1 MNVVSKLGLAALCS
15 LVMVSV
21 GLTQSA
27 PTTPEGQ
34 AQAAVKLRK
43 ALFDVQSYAYTPMQA
58 FLRGAPFNAMAAQTA
73 AERIEITSS
82 MIPEV
87 FKLDTRTFHVVTR
100 ALDGI
105 WTDMADFQQKAH
117 DLREAAVSL
126 EMVAKSGDADATKQ
140 AAIRVGKACG
150 ACHDE
155 YRGH

>member
-15 LVMVSV
+15 LAMVSV
-21 GLTQSA
+21 GLAQSA
-27 PTTPEGQ
+27 PTTPEGR

-58 FLRGAPFNAMAAQTA
+58 LLKGSPFNAMAARTA
-73 AERIEITSS
+73 AARIEVTSS

-87 FKLDTRTFHVVTR
+87 FSVDTRKFHVMTR

-105 WTDMADFQQKAH
+105 WTNMADFQQKAH
-117 DLREAAVSL
+117 DLHQAAVDL
-126 EMVAKSGDADATKQ
+126 DMAARSGDADTTKR
-140 AAIRVGKACG
+140 AAIKVGKACG

-155 YRGH
+155 FRGH